1 MREKKLYSSAHFKY
15 INSLDS
21 FYKHVLKF
29 LTINND
35 YTLST
40 LGVLYMLLYSP
51 TVY

>member
-29 LTINND
+29 EQFVKAFWRYDGIK
-35 YTLST
+35 
-40 LGVLYMLLYSP
+40 GH
-51 TVY
+51 